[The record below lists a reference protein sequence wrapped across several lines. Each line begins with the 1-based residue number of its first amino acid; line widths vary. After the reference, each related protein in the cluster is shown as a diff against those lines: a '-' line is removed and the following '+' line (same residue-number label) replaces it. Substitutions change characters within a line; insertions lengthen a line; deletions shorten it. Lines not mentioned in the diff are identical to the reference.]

1 MKRTITYVQLTNIA
15 NQESRDHVE
24 IITIRKQ

>member
-1 MKRTITYVQLTNIA
+1 VQLTNIA